1 MAEHG
6 HRTGWMKNLKK
17 YPEVCIAFAD
27 YQVPVLAQVLDKEQ
41 DSRKLQVGAQ
51 LFCEKYGW
59 GDGLPEVLEPSA
71 PLVGLD

>member
-17 YPEVCIAFAD
+17 YPKVCIVFAD